1 MPYIAKIMSDDIF
14 NYKESWTRR
23 AMKKRKEKK
32 MYQKQDIDSVVKD
45 MEVIVNKFEVILDR
59 AIADLS
65 VANKQ
70 LNSESALAALISIE
84 KRLDQIKLR
93 PIIDT
98 LEGIVKDQK
107 DND

>member
-1 MPYIAKIMSDDIF
+1 
-14 NYKESWTRR
+14 
-23 AMKKRKEKK
+23 
-32 MYQKQDIDSVVKD
+32 MYQKDEVESVVKD
-45 MEVIVNKFEVILDR
+45 MGVIINKFEVILDR
-59 AIADLS
+59 AAADLN

-93 PIIDT
+93 PMIDT